1 LLDRPEVRQTDG
13 MESDVLADT
22 LHGFGMSGVFYA
34 VSELAAPWGIAMP
47 PLPGTMVF
55 HLLTYGAAV
64 IEVER
69 ERVEVRP
76 GDLLLVPHGRGHTI
90 LDVDGSP
97 PTPLFDLPRVE
108 QTERYER
115 VRVTGDGDRT
125 ELVCGAVSFTGLGVG
140 RLVRSLPP
148 VIMVARDEDSGWQRA
163 ALEVIAAESRH
174 PQPGSD
180 VVTARLADVLVVQ
193 AVRAWLEAA
202 APDRG
207 WVAGLRDPLLGR
219 ALSAFHADP
228 AAPWS
233 LDSLA
238 RTAGMSRSAFAA
250 RFTDLMGETA
260 IGYVTAWR
268 MDLAA
273 RLVAEQSLPLS
284 RVAERVGYRS
294 EAAFNRAF
302 RRAHGQTPG
311 AFARRRTAFLDRVD
325 VPVPG

>member
-1 LLDRPEVRQTDG
+1 
-13 MESDVLADT
+13 MASDVLAET
-22 LHGFGMSGVFYA
+22 LHGFGMTGVFYA

-55 HLLTYGAAV
+55 HLLTHGAAV
-64 IEVER
+64 IEVEG
-69 ERVEVRP
+69 ERVDVSA
-76 GDLLLVPHGRGHTI
+76 GDLLLVPHGTGHAI
-90 LDVDGSP
+90 LDVDGSA

-108 QTERYER
+108 QTDRYER
-115 VRVTGDGDRT
+115 VRVPGDGDRA

-148 VIMVARDEDSGWQRA
+148 VIMVGRDDESSWQRA
-163 ALEVIAAESRH
+163 ALEVIAEESRH

-193 AVRAWLEAA
+193 AVRAWLESA

-260 IGYVTAWR
+260 IGYLTAWR

-273 RLVAEQSLPLS
+273 RLVREQSLPLS

-302 RRAHGQTPG
+302 RRAHGQPPG
-311 AFARRRTAFLDRVD
+311 AFARRRPTFLDHVD
-325 VPVPG
+325 VPLPA